1 MDLPV
6 VFISGEKV
14 TAAVTTLQV
23 QASFVTPLE
32 HRLFE
37 HHANRPGAA
46 VTRLTRGKTERLRVL
61 VQSGVDVALYHRPL
75 VVQTR
80 GQC

>member
-37 HHANRPGAA
+37 RHANRPDAPA
-46 VTRLTRGKTERLRVL
+46 PR
-61 VQSGVDVALYHRPL
+61 
-75 VVQTR
+75 
-80 GQC
+80 